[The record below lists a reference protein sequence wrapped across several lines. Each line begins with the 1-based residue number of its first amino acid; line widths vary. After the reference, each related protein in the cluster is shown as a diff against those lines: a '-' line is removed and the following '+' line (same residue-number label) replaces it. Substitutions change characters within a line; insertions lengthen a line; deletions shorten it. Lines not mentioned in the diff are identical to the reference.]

1 MKELN
6 RFRQFLTEGVI
17 KEDQPLDENEGFVL
31 VNDISAKFKE
41 AKGWGLEIST
51 IKDWA
56 DEYYTDS
63 TDSNFGTEEMEDLMG
78 WLKREYYSKDGR
90 GGFRNFF
97 GDDGH
102 LREQNKIK

>member
-1 MKELN
+1 MKELY

-17 KEDQPLDENEGFVL
+17 KEEIDMVD
-31 VNDISAKFKE
+31 DISSRFKE
-41 AKGWGLEIST
+41 IKGWGLEIST